1 MTIMDSQRLWTT
13 ETGPVEQPRDE
24 RQARAQEQAHEKPPE
39 QLRDDDAR
47 MDEESPAPQV
57 RSEGEIPRIKEDS
70 DSSAIAEKMSG
81 RVLMVDDDEGMCR
94 LAQTALTRRGFDFEW
109 RTSAE
114 EALQFLDH
122 DDVDVVITDLAMN
135 GMDGL
140 ELCERVAKKRP
151 DLPVIVMT
159 AYGSMKA
166 AIGAIRAG
174 AHDFVTKPVDMDALA
189 HTLGRTI
196 QHQLLHAEVRRLREQ
211 AAQAERFDEM
221 VGTSP
226 TMRKVYDLISRV
238 ASTEASVL
246 ITGESGTGKELVARA
261 LHKRSER
268 ANGPFIAINC
278 AAMPATL
285 LESELFGH
293 VKGAFTDARASRD
306 GLFVQASNGTI
317 FLDEIGELPV
327 ELQPKLLRA
336 LQERRVRPL
345 GSTQEVQF
353 DARIIA
359 ATNRDLEAEVEIGKF
374 RQDLFYRINVVRIPV
389 PPLRSRGN
397 DILLLAQRFLEK
409 FAARSG
415 KPIKGISSA
424 AADRLLSYDWAGN
437 VRELENCMERAVAL
451 TRFEEVTVDDL
462 PDNVRDYKSSN
473 LVVAGDDP
481 AQLLP
486 LKELERRYI
495 HRVLKACGGNKSEA
509 ARVLGLDRR
518 TLYRKLERY
527 GDHEAHS
534 SNGVS
539 TATN

>member
-1 MTIMDSQRLWTT
+1 VTIMDSQRLWTT

-94 LAQTALTRRGFDFEW
+94 LAQTALTRRGFDFDW

-140 ELCERVAKKRP
+140 ELCERVAKNRP

>member
-94 LAQTALTRRGFDFEW
+94 LAQTALTRRGFDFDW

-140 ELCERVAKKRP
+140 ELCERVAKNRP

-409 FAARSG
+409 FAGRSG
-415 KPIKGISSA
+415 KAIKGISSA

>member
-1 MTIMDSQRLWTT
+1 MMTPEAP
-13 ETGPVEQPRDE
+13 ETF
-24 RQARAQEQAHEKPPE
+24 
-39 QLRDDDAR
+39 
-47 MDEESPAPQV
+47 DEENREGAPV
-57 RSEGEIPRIKEDS
+57 APTEVPRIKES
-70 DSSAIAEKMSG
+70 DGSSPQVLEPLSG

-114 EALQFLDH
+114 EALHFLED

-140 ELCERVAKKRP
+140 ELCERIAKNRP

-196 QHQLLHAEVRRLREQ
+196 QHQQLHAEVRRLREQ

-221 VGTSP
+221 VGASP
-226 TMRKVYDLISRV
+226 TMRRVYDLITRV

-268 ANGPFIAINC
+268 ADGPFIAINC

-306 GLFVQASNGTI
+306 GLFVQATGGTI

-345 GSTQEVQF
+345 GSTQEVTF
-353 DARIIA
+353 DARIVC
-359 ATNRDLEAEVEIGKF
+359 ATNRDLEAEVEVGKF

-415 KPIKGISSA
+415 KPIKGISSS
-424 AADRLLSYDWAGN
+424 AADRLLSYDWPGN

-451 TRFEEVTVDDL
+451 TRFEEITVDDL

-527 GDHEAHS
+527 GDHETHS
-534 SNGVS
+534 STSNTGSNG
-539 TATN
+539 AAAAN